1 MSDYKSNEKLAQVL
15 QVARSEIEKR
25 GWFIT
30 ETFGEG
36 DNRHLV
42 CEKDGQRKAWG
53 MFDRITCWSEA
64 YRAICGMEILTI
76 LRDID

>member
-1 MSDYKSNEKLAQVL
+1 MSEYKSNENLAWVL
-15 QVARSEIEKR
+15 QTARSEIEKQ
-25 GWFIT
+25 GWSIR

-36 DNRHLV
+36 DQRHLV

-64 YRAICGMEILTI
+64 YRSICGKEILTI
-76 LRDID
+76 LRDK